1 MKEKIEISNQ
11 VQGKWPFVTW
21 VSWLVL
27 ICTFGKSARFPA
39 GAFLEEAEK
48 LTSASGPGKSSE

>member
-1 MKEKIEISNQ
+1 MKEKIKISNQ

-27 ICTFGKSARFPA
+27 ICAFGKSARFLA
-39 GAFLEEAEK
+39 GVSLEE
-48 LTSASGPGKSSE
+48 TS